1 MSRIRSI
8 TQLTNKTT
16 AVTINA
22 YNGIITTV
30 ALTDAA
36 DTSFVFV
43 INNNKIRPTSNIQL
57 TPVNTGNGIVA
68 LNITAKARGSITVRV
83 ANTGNAAFNSAISI
97 NMTVI
102 G

>member
-1 MSRIRSI
+1 MSRIKQI
-8 TQLTNKTT
+8 TQGTNKTT
-16 AVTINA
+16 AVTANA
-22 YNGIITTV
+22 YNALITTV

-36 DTSFVFV
+36 DTSFTFV

-57 TPVNTGNGIVA
+57 TPVNTGNGIAVLA
-68 LNITAKARGSITVRV
+68 ITARSRGAITVRI
-83 ANTGNAAFNSAISI
+83 ANAGTAAFSAAITI